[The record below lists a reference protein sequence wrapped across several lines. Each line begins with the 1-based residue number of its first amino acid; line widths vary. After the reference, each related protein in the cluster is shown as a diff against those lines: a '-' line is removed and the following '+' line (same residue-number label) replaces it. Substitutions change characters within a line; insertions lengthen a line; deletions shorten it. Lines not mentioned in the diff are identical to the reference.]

1 MLIKIEVLLTT
12 RMLSFVLI
20 YFPRMPHSSGYSPY
34 LQKSQTPIQS
44 NSHFS
49 VYQNIN
55 SYQSNK
61 LFPRPRKKLFQY
73 SLFANSSDDFG
84 NKFMVQFLF
93 MKILIQ

>member
-1 MLIKIEVLLTT
+1 
-12 RMLSFVLI
+12 
-20 YFPRMPHSSGYSPY
+20 MPHSSGYSPY
-34 LQKSQTPIQS
+34 LQQLQALIKS

-49 VYQNIN
+49 VYQNFN

-84 NKFMVQFLF
+84 NKFMVEFLF
-93 MKILIQ
+93 MNISIQKQSNAECK